1 MNMHNLKWILLGAFL
16 IITGLGLPGIG
27 TVGILSKFAG
37 IVRAD
42 CRYFVHHQSL
52 IRMFPGA

>member
-37 IVRAD
+37 ICA
-42 CRYFVHHQSL
+42 L
-52 IRMFPGA
+52 IAGILFIINR